1 LTRKDHELLAQTG
14 AGTPMGD
21 LLRRYWVPALLAE
34 ELPECDGTP
43 VRVRLLG
50 ENLIA
55 FRDSTGQVGLLDEH
69 CAHRGASLY
78 FACNAGGGLR
88 CAYHGWKY
96 DLAGRCVDM
105 PNEPPTSKFRHKIR
119 QRAYPCQE
127 RGGVVWTYMGPADD
141 VPPLPDLE
149 CLLVPDSH
157 RYVSKRLQQCHWTQ
171 GMDGDM
177 DSSHL
182 AFLHSEPL
190 GDRRRQGSKT
200 AAWLLDD
207 TAPEI
212 EVLDTDYGVL
222 LGARRA
228 ADADTY
234 YWRINQWLMPWYT
247 YIPPFT
253 GDVPI
258 PGHAWVPID
267 DITCWAY
274 TFSWHPT
281 RPLREDE
288 RARMRRGDALY
299 SELIPGTY
307 RPKRNKDNDYTDPDA
322 PANGQPWR
330 RIREL
335 QDQDVSMTEGMGPLY
350 DRTRERLS
358 PSDVAIIR
366 VRRQLIAAV
375 KRLRREGRLAR
386 ARPEAYRVRP
396 VCVVLPRAVTDWAG
410 AVGDA
415 MEARPETFVPSA

>member
-1 LTRKDHELLAQTG
+1 
-14 AGTPMGD
+14 MGE

-34 ELPECDGTP
+34 EVPECDGAP
-43 VRVRLLG
+43 VRVRLLR
-50 ENLIA
+50 EHLIA
-55 FRDSTGQVGLLDEH
+55 FRDSTGQVGLLEEH

-78 FACNAGGGLR
+78 FACNADRGLR

-96 DLAGRCVDM
+96 DLQGRCVDM
-105 PNEPPTSKFRHKIR
+105 PNEPSTSKLRHKI
-119 QRAYPCQE
+119 QLRAYPCQE
-127 RGGVVWTYMGPADD
+127 RGGIIWAYMGPADD
-141 VPPLPDLE
+141 IPPLLDLE
-149 CLLVPDSH
+149 FLLVPDSH

-182 AFLHSEPL
+182 AFLHSEPMA
-190 GDRRRQGSKT
+190 DRRSQGSKT

-207 TAPEI
+207 TAPKI
-212 EVLDTDYGVL
+212 EVLDTAYGVL
-222 LGARRA
+222 LGARRV
-228 ADADTY
+228 ADEDTY
-234 YWRINQWLMPWYT
+234 YWRMNQWLMPWYT

-267 DITCWAY
+267 DATCWAY

-307 RPKRNKDNDYTDPDA
+307 RPKRNKDNGYTDPDA

-366 VRRQLIAAV
+366 VRRQLIAAA
-375 KRLRREGRLAR
+375 KRLRREGQLVRP
-386 ARPEAYRVRP
+386 RPEDYRVRP
-396 VCVVLPRAVTDWAG
+396 VCVVLPRTVTQWAG
-410 AVGDA
+410 AVEDA
-415 MEARPETFVPSA
+415 MQARPETFVPSA